1 MTKIGYQGLLIA
13 IPTMT
18 AFFIG
23 YAESAAAGATMAFAV
38 LSLAR
43 LFHGFNCRAKESVF
57 KLGFRSNP
65 FSLLAFFI
73 GVVLLGS
80 VLLIPGLNRLF
91 LVSGLTAARLGAI
104 VGLAFVPTLLIQIA
118 KIIRDYGMKK

>member
-1 MTKIGYQGLLIA
+1 MAVSGISFFSQV
-13 IPTMT
+13 MT
-18 AFFIG
+18 ATRG
-23 YAESAAAGATMAFAV
+23 DMAV
-38 LSLAR
+38 K
-43 LFHGFNCRAKESVF
+43 N
-57 KLGFRSNP
+57 

-118 KIIRDYGMKK
+118 KTIRDYAMKEE